1 MVNTVA
7 APNRSPAPDE
17 SVADTTAA
25 ITKPA
30 ITGGMRL
37 SATVATALFAS
48 MFGNSA
54 NATRPNTAGT
64 KANRAMIIPQ
74 MMEPRTAVF
83 SSFAAK
89 YRCTDS
95 WPVEKVM
102 KYMIIRPMMVFQPT
116 FVKPNCSGGNLVT
129 TDSQPPTLC
138 NTNGTARVK
147 PPTRTKKWITSVIVT
162 LHMPPDMV

>member
-30 ITGGMRL
+30 IIGGMRL

-74 MMEPRTAVF
+74 MMEPRTA
-83 SSFAAK
+83 SFFVLRGEVPLYGLLAGGEGHEVHDNKA
-89 YRCTDS
+89 DDG
-95 WPVEKVM
+95 
-102 KYMIIRPMMVFQPT
+102 FPT
-116 FVKPNCSGGNLVT
+116 YLSEAELF
-129 TDSQPPTLC
+129 
-138 NTNGTARVK
+138 R
-147 PPTRTKKWITSVIVT
+147 W
-162 LHMPPDMV
+162 

>member
-1 MVNTVA
+1 
-7 APNRSPAPDE
+7 
-17 SVADTTAA
+17 
-25 ITKPA
+25 
-30 ITGGMRL
+30 MRL

-116 FVKPNCSGGNLVT
+116 LVKPSCSGGNFAT

-138 NTNGTARVK
+138 NTNGTAREK
-147 PPTRTKKWITSVIVT
+147 PPTRTKKMDNVRHRYAPHAAGHGVNYENRAADEDGE
-162 LHMPPDMV
+162 LLLKAR

>member
-1 MVNTVA
+1 MMFHNILGKYSSGA
-7 APNRSPAPDE
+7 LRGRLRLDE

-54 NATRPNTAGT
+54 NATRPKTAGT

-74 MMEPRTAVF
+74 
-83 SSFAAK
+83 
-89 YRCTDS
+89 
-95 WPVEKVM
+95 
-102 KYMIIRPMMVFQPT
+102 I
-116 FVKPNCSGGNLVT
+116 
-129 TDSQPPTLC
+129 
-138 NTNGTARVK
+138 
-147 PPTRTKKWITSVIVT
+147 
-162 LHMPPDMV
+162 